1 VEGDQNGGQSGQR
14 GWRLGQQGG
23 APLQGLRFWFCLL
36 PKSHRNPLRCV
47 CACVY
52 EILAVGTSG
61 LEAVVVEESRVDEMG
76 NSLVVQWLDDSLL
89 SLLRA

>member
-1 VEGDQNGGQSGQR
+1 M
-14 GWRLGQQGG
+14 
-23 APLQGLRFWFCLL
+23 
-36 PKSHRNPLRCV
+36 CV

-52 EILAVGTSG
+52 EILAVGTSA
-61 LEAVVVEESRVDEMG
+61 LEAAVVEESRVDEMG